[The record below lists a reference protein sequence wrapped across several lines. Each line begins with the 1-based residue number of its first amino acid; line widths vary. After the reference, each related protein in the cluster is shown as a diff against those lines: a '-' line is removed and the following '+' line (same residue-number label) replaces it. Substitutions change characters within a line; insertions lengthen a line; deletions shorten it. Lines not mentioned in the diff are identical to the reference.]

1 MNRQKLV
8 SQIRRYVPYNEQEEA
23 DKALILNW
31 IEKNDDAFLRD
42 NVVAHMTAS
51 AWVVDKDRSKVLMCI
66 TIFIIPGHGLA
77 GMRMGRQIFWRLQS
91 GR

>member
-51 AWVVDKDRSKVLMCI
+51 AWVWLSQSSSFPSSRRKTDLTPLGVGYPAPSKERS
-66 TIFIIPGHGLA
+66 A
-77 GMRMGRQIFWRLQS
+77 AD
-91 GR
+91 

>member
-1 MNRQKLV
+1 MILEGNYAMNRQKLV

-51 AWVVDKDRSKVLMCI
+51 AWVVDKDRSKVLMVYPWASL
-66 TIFIIPGHGLA
+66 TKYG
-77 GMRMGRQIFWRLQS
+77 QS
-91 GR
+91 VSTT